1 MNLDKYCEENELELL
16 RLDGHDNAIVGVIR
30 GTGFPHN
37 TEAPRLVYDIDKILE
52 NLMGDGIDEEEAEE
66 FFEYNII
73 GSYMGK
79 QTPLFINRVSF
90 VQDNKKGA
98 TGEVAPNDQSETDSE
113 D

>member
-1 MNLDKYCEENELELL
+1 MDLDKYCEENEIELM
-16 RLDGHDNAIVGVIR
+16 RIDGHDNAIVGVIR

-37 TEAPRLVYDIDKILE
+37 TEAPRLVYDVDKILE

-79 QTPLFINRVSF
+79 QTPLFLNRVSF
-90 VQDNKKGA
+90 AQANKKGA
-98 TGEVAPNDQSETDSE
+98 TAEVAPDDQPATEVE